1 MKYLIS
7 EGGKSAAISYELANL
22 AFLTSREANV
32 IEVITHPTN
41 GFTSLV
47 VADLDY
53 EILVHPNKDL
63 TALKDLMSDPPY
75 DPVVVQQLE
84 DYIDSIVIPQLPPEP
99 PSGYRLGRFPF
110 RNVVEGYVN
119 IHDAQYMID
128 NGWFTE

>member
-7 EGGKSAAISYELANL
+7 EEGKSQDISNELANL
-22 AFLTSREANV
+22 AFLTPNDSSV
-32 IEVITHPTN
+32 FGVITHPTN

-47 VADLDY
+47 VDDLDY

-99 PSGYRLGRFPF
+99 PSGYVLGRFPF
-110 RNVVEGYVN
+110 RNVVEGYVP
-119 IHDAQYMID
+119 IYDVQYMID
-128 NGWFTE
+128 NGWFE